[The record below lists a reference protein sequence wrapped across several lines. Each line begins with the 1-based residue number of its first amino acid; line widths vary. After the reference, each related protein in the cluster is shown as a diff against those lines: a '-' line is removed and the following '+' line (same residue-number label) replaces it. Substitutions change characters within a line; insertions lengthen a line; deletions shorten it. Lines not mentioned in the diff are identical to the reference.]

1 MNGRQTRLDKNHFM
15 GHFSVVDD
23 VGAALWLGVFDRLV
37 QRKPHRTARYC
48 CRLLY
53 LSYGI
58 YGDADYGG
66 RVFSRALSV
75 GANRNRT
82 AKVAETKCGDF
93 LLLHAAAC
101 VIAFRFTAYSSIYQV
116 KVGSQLVI
124 FAVGIFLGSF
134 FLAPLLHA
142 KQNNI
147 AFLFAATEN
156 FLPLSRFSFCHFFSR
171 RLDRCSLK

>member
-1 MNGRQTRLDKNHFM
+1 MRRIFPYCTINRRHLCVFLIHQEGEKNRERKTKTRLDKNHFM

-93 LLLHAAAC
+93 FAPSCRSLCHRISLYRLLFYL
-101 VIAFRFTAYSSIYQV
+101 SS
-116 KVGSQLVI
+116 KSGQLARDI
-124 FAVGIFLGSF
+124 C
-134 FLAPLLHA
+134 
-142 KQNNI
+142 
-147 AFLFAATEN
+147 
-156 FLPLSRFSFCHFFSR
+156 SRNFSR
-171 RLDRCSLK
+171 QLFSRATFCTPSKIT